1 MCGWILRARLM
12 ESVVLS
18 AVRVVL
24 RVGKCRV
31 GVCLRAMDD
40 ARRFKK
46 GSAAKHLFWLQR
58 GELFFFSIWI
68 NELKTLGFGS

>member
-46 GSAAKHLFWLQR
+46 DRPPNIYFGFREGS
-58 GELFFFSIWI
+58 FFFSR
-68 NELKTLGFGS
+68 FGLMN

>member
-1 MCGWILRARLM
+1 MCGSILRARLM

-18 AVRVVL
+18 AMRVVL

-40 ARRFKK
+40 ARRFKRDRPPNI
-46 GSAAKHLFWLQR
+46 HLLLFLQR
-58 GELFFFSIWI
+58 EGELFFFSIGLM
-68 NELKTLGFGS
+68 N

>member
-46 GSAAKHLFWLQR
+46 GSAAKHLFYYR
-58 GELFFFSIWI
+58 EGSFFFLDCGLM
-68 NELKTLGFGS
+68 N

>member
-46 GSAAKHLFWLQR
+46 DRPPNIHHHYFTTES
-58 GELFFFSIWI
+58 FFFSR
-68 NELKTLGFGS
+68 LD